1 MTIALNDK
9 DLKKLEEKYKCNR
22 EVLDRALEYALA
34 QFKENINFNLHDD
47 VSDADHDRVA
57 QEGRL
62 RDMLG
67 MN

>member
-22 EVLDRALEYALA
+22 EVLDLALEYALA

-47 VSDADHDRVA
+47 VNDADHDRVA

>member
-1 MTIALNDK
+1 MKENEIKNIILDYCEVGGVS
-9 DLKKLEEKYKCNR
+9 DIDELVEEIKKL
-22 EVLDRALEYALA
+22 
-34 QFKENINFNLHDD
+34 FD